1 MEFTE
6 RKVMILVRSRP
17 FGTVINF
24 EGWRAAVGMFGMDHE
39 PTLLFMGEGVYA
51 LLKTMDESPIRMFK
65 STYESFDGVLYVSK
79 RSLEERGIDPE
90 ELWDGVEILDEEG
103 VARAFAENEVIVTF

>member
-65 STYESFDGVLYVSK
+65 ST
-79 RSLEERGIDPE
+79 
-90 ELWDGVEILDEEG
+90 
-103 VARAFAENEVIVTF
+103 

>member
-6 RKVMILVRSRP
+6 RKVMILIRSRP
-17 FGTVINF
+17 FGTIINF

-39 PTLLFMGEGVYA
+39 SMLLFIGEGVYA
-51 LLKTMDESPIRMFK
+51 LMKSMDVKHVQLFK

-79 RSLEERGIDPE
+79 RSLEERNISPD
-90 ELWDGVEILDEEG
+90 ELFDGVVLLDDEG
-103 VARAFAENEVIVTF
+103 VANAFTENEVIVTF